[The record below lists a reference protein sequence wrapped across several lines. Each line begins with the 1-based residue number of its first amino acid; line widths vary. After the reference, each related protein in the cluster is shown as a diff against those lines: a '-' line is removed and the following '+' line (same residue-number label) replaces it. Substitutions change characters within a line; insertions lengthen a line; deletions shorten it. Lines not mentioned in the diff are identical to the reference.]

1 MKNRKIGINKSREIF
16 YDDEFLDNINTL
28 FDSIKEINEVSKN
41 ISNNKNI
48 LIDLIEEEINK
59 SNSFLEKILK
69 EINYNKLD
77 LLTDYFENIKFI
89 FNKFKL
95 QTISEDKNLF
105 LFYEDVKIVYNK
117 LKQKRKESLL
127 NNNSNRN
134 LNNQALNAFNNN
146 HKNISI
152 KNLTENYN
160 TLNMENNDIK
170 YNKYSTIDNNITS
183 SNIRSQY
190 FKKIFDEY
198 EKQNQTNENN
208 INSSEYNPIFVNK
221 KNSVIS
227 HNIENKNVKTRN
239 KKIFSKENTLENTFK
254 KLTNSQIDSKEEIK
268 SFLKENN
275 NNNIYKKQNELI
287 KIINIYK
294 KEFEKL
300 KKENNKLKQYILSIN
315 KDDNNIINIKECEQ
329 TLGKKL
335 NSFSKDN
342 IVFKKNMEK
351 IKPKLPISK
360 NNSKSKLQKK
370 NNIFF
375 NENNYSQPNINENE
389 FLKKKIYIIEKNLML
404 KQNKIDELNNEISLL
419 NSMYQLDIM
428 QISGKNPEIQNNS
441 KKGEKASLSSKNII
455 INKESKNIK
464 KSSNKKA
471 LYDID
476 YNYNYNINEN
486 SSNIFKKIENYK
498 KENGKIKNQNIY
510 FKDKIENY
518 QMEIE
523 KMESELIGKKCSN
536 TKLKNNIQNIIKE
549 IKEKYEKKISEINI
563 KNKSI
568 EKLYIKNNNDLYKQI
583 SCLNKQIVHKN
594 AKILELNAQ
603 IKKLN
608 ESIKNK
614 EEEYNKL
621 LIKNEIISKNDKK
634 ELKEKLERQEILNR
648 ELNEI
653 LLDINNNNELLK
665 NKIICNEKKISEM
678 NNIIKNNDKLHN
690 EIKNLKNENIILK
703 SNNEKLQIQLKN
715 VLDNANINNNDE
727 KIKKQNEE
735 IEGLKQI
742 IYKIQKEREKYD
754 DKINLLKK
762 EKEIIQNKLNHF
774 SQKNNEEYND
784 LQKQCKDIE
793 NKYNQ
798 KINNKMLED
807 ENKGLNEKQLSKELK
822 EAKKEIEIIKKK
834 NSQLVE

>member
-1 MKNRKIGINKSREIF
+1 MKNRKIGINKSKEIF

-95 QTISEDKNLF
+95 QTVSEEKNLL

-127 NNNSNRN
+127 NNNSNKN
-134 LNNQALNAFNNN
+134 LNNHALNINNC

-152 KNLTENYN
+152 KNLTDNYN
-160 TLNMENNDIK
+160 TLNIENNDIK
-170 YNKYSTIDNNITS
+170 YNKFFSTIDNNITS

-198 EKQNQTNENN
+198 EKQNQTNENI
-208 INSSEYNPIFVNK
+208 INNSEYNLISVNK

-227 HNIENKNVKTRN
+227 HNIENKKEKTRN

-294 KEFEKL
+294 TEMEKI
-300 KKENNKLKQYILSIN
+300 KKENNILKQYILSIN

-419 NSMYQLDIM
+419 NSMYQPDIM

-441 KKGEKASLSSKNII
+441 KKGEKDSLSSKNII
-455 INKESKNIK
+455 INKESKNLK

-568 EKLYIKNNNDLYKQI
+568 VKLYIKKNNDLYKQI
-583 SCLNKQIVHKN
+583 SCLNKQIVDKN
-594 AKILELNAQ
+594 DKILELNAQ

-621 LIKNEIISKNDKK
+621 LKKNEIISKNDKK

-665 NKIICNEKKISEM
+665 NKIIFNEKKISEM
-678 NNIIKNNDKLHN
+678 NNTIKDNDKLHN

-703 SNNEKLQIQLKN
+703 SNNEKLQIKLKN

-742 IYKIQKEREKYD
+742 IYTIQKEREKYD

-762 EKEIIQNKLNHF
+762 EKEIIQNNFLLYYQFLNI
-774 SQKNNEEYND
+774 SY
-784 LQKQCKDIE
+784 
-793 NKYNQ
+793 
-798 KINNKMLED
+798 
-807 ENKGLNEKQLSKELK
+807 
-822 EAKKEIEIIKKK
+822 
-834 NSQLVE
+834 